1 MKQSI
6 STLKLWFQ
14 LTGCIRLLPRTAIET
29 TKIYYGEEDAMKIL
43 VQAMANVKK
52 EAVVCSD
59 ANSPAF
65 SMAMEPVKKLYI
77 AFMETGVRI
86 RQIVEITKDNLYYCK
101 EFMEYVELR
110 HMDNVKGNMAVSETE
125 YVATAVL
132 KGSMPVTQTIYSNVK
147 AFLEQQH
154 YFFEN
159 LWSKAIPAKQRIKE
173 LEEETPPQRTETVYG
188 QENTIKAILEFISK
202 TEHEFCVYAESSCL
216 SVAMSAEPVVQA
228 YSEFKNSRSGK
239 ARWVTEVNSSN
250 IKYIVKSMQF
260 AAVRHLDGIKGNAVA
275 VNENECLTTINLK
288 MGDSAP
294 YAITNTFRDIV
305 EQQKFTF
312 ETLWAKAVPAEHR
325 IREIEQGVEPQRI
338 DVIYD
343 AGQTLALYQS
353 LIMSAEK
360 EIKIMFPTTNALI
373 RQDKA
378 GILFLLQEA
387 AKKCQVKVLMPNEEL
402 IRNFIPINGSNITTK
417 FIEQEESGKAT
428 ILIVDNKASLMME
441 LKDDRKKTFHEA
453 IGLSTY
459 SNSKAGVLS
468 YVSMFES
475 LWKQT
480 ELYEKLKG
488 NEKMQK
494 EFINIAAH
502 ELRTPI
508 VPILNLSELLYSNA
522 NGQRRQRQVQEEE
535 IDIIKIILRNANRLH
550 QLTEDILD
558 ATRIESHSLQ
568 IRRERFNLND
578 VILNII
584 EDYRKQ
590 IANGKNG
597 DVKFMYELANSS
609 ANRNN
614 RNNSSSITLV
624 VEADRQRLIQVISN
638 LLDNAIKFTEEGTVT
653 ISTSIRKRK
662 EDADKDGEVK
672 GEEEVIIAVKDTG
685 TGIDSELMPRLFTK
699 FAAKSYQGTGLGLFI
714 SKSIVEAHGG
724 KMWAE
729 NNSGNDNDGSDFN
742 RQRQG
747 ATFYFTL
754 PVVSMTELR
763 IREEKE
769 VE

>member
-1 MKQSI
+1 M
-6 STLKLWFQ
+6 
-14 LTGCIRLLPRTAIET
+14 GCIRLLPPTAIET

-65 SMAMEPVKKLYI
+65 SMAMEPVKKVYI

-86 RQIVEITKDNLYYCK
+86 RQIVEITKDNLHYCK

-110 HMDNVKGNMAVSETE
+110 HMDNVKGSMAVSETE

-147 AFLEQQH
+147 AFLEQQR

-159 LWSKAIPAKQRIKE
+159 LWDKAIPAEQRIKE
-173 LEEETPPQRTETVYG
+173 LEEETPPQRMETGYG
-188 QENTIKAILEFISK
+188 QENTIQAILKFISE
-202 TEHEFCVYAESSCL
+202 TMQEFCIYADSSCP
-216 SVAMSAEPVVQA
+216 SVAMSVESVVQA
-228 YSEFKNSRSGK
+228 YSDFKNTRNGK
-239 ARWVTEVNSSN
+239 ARWITEVNPSN
-250 IKYIVKSMQF
+250 IRHIRKLAQF
-260 AAVRHLDGIKGNAVA
+260 AEVRHLDGIKGNAVA

-360 EIKIMFPTTNALI
+360 EIKIMFPTANALI

-387 AKKCQVKVLMPNEEL
+387 AKKCQVKVLIPNDEL
-402 IRNFIPINGSNITTK
+402 TRNFIPTNNTTSITTRV
-417 FIEQEESGKAT
+417 IEQQESGKAT

-480 ELYEKLKG
+480 HLYEELKS

-502 ELRTPI
+502 ELRTP
-508 VPILNLSELLYSNA
+508 VQPILGMAELLELSFED
-522 NGQRRQRQVQEEE
+522 GKEKTE
-535 IDIIKIILRNANRLH
+535 ISKDDIEIILRNAKRLER
-550 QLTEDILD
+550 LSSDVLET
-558 ATRIESHSLQ
+558 ARIESQSL
-568 IRRERFNLND
+568 RLNKERFSLKE
-578 VILNII
+578 VI
-584 EDYRKQ
+584 
-590 IANGKNG
+590 
-597 DVKFMYELANSS
+597 
-609 ANRNN
+609 
-614 RNNSSSITLV
+614 SSSIRDAENQIDDQDITIWYNPKDIIV
-624 VEADRQRLIQVISN
+624 VYADRGRIAEVISN
-638 LLDNAIKFTEEGTVT
+638 MLDNAIKFTPKGNIT
-653 ISTSIRKRK
+653 IS
-662 EDADKDGEVK
+662 AEVK
-672 GEEEVIIAVKDTG
+672 NNNHRDEAIVVIRDEG
-685 TGIDSELMPRLFTK
+685 TGIDGEIASRLFTK
-699 FAAKSYQGTGLGLFI
+699 FATRSEKGTGLGLYI
-714 SKSIVEAHGG
+714 SRSIVEAHGG
-724 KMWAE
+724 KIWAT
-729 NNSGNDNDGSDFN
+729 NNEEGK
-742 RQRQG
+742 G
-747 ATFYFTL
+747 ATFAFSL
-754 PVVSMTELR
+754 PLNPD
-763 IREEKE
+763 
-769 VE
+769 

>member
-1 MKQSI
+1 LSLHWRDLSIDVMKQSI
-6 STLKLWFQ
+6 STLKLSFQ
-14 LTGCIRLLPRTAIET
+14 LMGCIRLLPRTAIDT

-65 SMAMEPVKKLYI
+65 SMAMEPVKKVYI

-86 RQIVEITKDNLYYCK
+86 RQIVEITKDNLHYCK

-110 HMDNVKGNMAVSETE
+110 HMDNVKGSMAVSETE

-147 AFLEQQH
+147 AFLEQQR

-159 LWSKAIPAKQRIKE
+159 LWDKAIPAEQRIKE
-173 LEEETPPQRTETVYG
+173 LEEETPPQRMETVYG
-188 QENTIKAILEFISK
+188 QENTIQAILKFISE
-202 TEHEFCVYAESSCL
+202 TMQEFCIYADSSCP
-216 SVAMSAEPVVQA
+216 SVAMSVESVVQA
-228 YSEFKNSRSGK
+228 YSDFKNTRNGK
-239 ARWVTEVNSSN
+239 ARWITEVNPSN
-250 IKYIVKSMQF
+250 IQHIRKLTQF
-260 AAVRHLDGIKGNAVA
+260 AEVRHLDGIKGNAVA

-343 AGQTLALYQS
+343 AEQTLALYQS

-360 EIKIMFPTTNALI
+360 EIKIMFPTANALI

-387 AKKCQVKVLMPNEEL
+387 AKKCQVKVLIPNDEL
-402 IRNFIPINGSNITTK
+402 TRNFIPTNNTTSITTRV
-417 FIEQEESGKAT
+417 IEQQESGKAT

-480 ELYEKLKG
+480 QLYEELKS

-502 ELRTPI
+502 ELRTP
-508 VPILNLSELLYSNA
+508 VQPILGMAELLELSFED
-522 NGQRRQRQVQEEE
+522 GKEKTE
-535 IDIIKIILRNANRLH
+535 ISKDDIEIILRNAKRLER
-550 QLTEDILD
+550 LSSDVLET
-558 ATRIESHSLQ
+558 ARIESQSL
-568 IRRERFNLND
+568 RLNKERFSLKE
-578 VILNII
+578 VI
-584 EDYRKQ
+584 
-590 IANGKNG
+590 
-597 DVKFMYELANSS
+597 
-609 ANRNN
+609 
-614 RNNSSSITLV
+614 SSSIRDAENQIDDQDITIWYNPKDIIV
-624 VEADRQRLIQVISN
+624 VYADRGRIAEVISN
-638 LLDNAIKFTEEGTVT
+638 MLDNAIKFTPKGNIT
-653 ISTSIRKRK
+653 IS
-662 EDADKDGEVK
+662 AEVK
-672 GEEEVIIAVKDTG
+672 NNNHRYEAIVVISDEG
-685 TGIDSELMPRLFTK
+685 TGIDGEIASRLFTK
-699 FAAKSYQGTGLGLFI
+699 FATRSEKGTGLGLYI
-714 SKSIVEAHGG
+714 SRSIVEAHGG
-724 KMWAE
+724 KIWAT
-729 NNSGNDNDGSDFN
+729 NNEEGK
-742 RQRQG
+742 G
-747 ATFYFTL
+747 ATFAFSL
-754 PVVSMTELR
+754 PLNQD
-763 IREEKE
+763 
-769 VE
+769 